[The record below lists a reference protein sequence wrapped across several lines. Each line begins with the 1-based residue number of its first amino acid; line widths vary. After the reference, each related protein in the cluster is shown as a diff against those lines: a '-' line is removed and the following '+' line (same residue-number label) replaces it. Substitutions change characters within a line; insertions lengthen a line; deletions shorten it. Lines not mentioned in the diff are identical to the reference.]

1 MRSGRGRTSRP
12 AGARPLGEEAGARA
26 GRNYFAGPYLRDEL
40 LGMGVLVETLETATT
55 WSRLQELYTAVGD
68 ALRGALAA
76 RGTDALVMCHVSHLY
91 RSGASLYFSFFARQ
105 ERGAEL
111 EQWRAA
117 KTAACDAIV
126 AHGGHDHPPP
136 RDRAR
141 PRARGWLRRWGSSA
155 SRRCAASSRSSTP
168 PGIMNPGKLL
178 P

>member
-1 MRSGRGRTSRP
+1 MP
-12 AGARPLGEEAGARA
+12 RA

-105 ERGAEL
+105 EQGAEL

-126 AHGGHDHPPP
+126 AHGGHHHSPP

-141 PRARGWLRRWGSSA
+141 PRGLDGSGGGGGRRRGTAWGQGQARPRGDHESREAASLARGCSAPTSAIRCSGSFL
-155 SRRCAASSRSSTP
+155 
-168 PGIMNPGKLL
+168 GE
-178 P
+178 

>member
-1 MRSGRGRTSRP
+1 
-12 AGARPLGEEAGARA
+12 
-26 GRNYFAGPYLRDEL
+26 
-40 LGMGVLVETLETATT
+40 MGVLVETLETATT

-68 ALRGALAA
+68 ALRGALSA

-126 AHGGHDHPPP
+126 AHGGTITHHHA
-136 RDRAR
+136 DRAR
-141 PRARGWLRRWGSSA
+141 PRAVDDSGGRRAWGW
-155 SRRCAASSRSSTP
+155 RRCGR
-168 PGIMNPGKLL
+168 
-178 P
+178 